1 MEREGSMS
9 DGGELL
15 LLVVEIAAAERANG
29 MAGHPDRIAKTSDR
43 VSRAWDAFRAF
54 VGREQAGSGSA
65 VEAASSQ
72 SRGLTLG
79 AVQPAPVSCAC
90 LVQGGDPW
98 RCARAAHRT
107 DRIACECSCHHN
119 RVGTP
124 APVSCVPTCPVR
136 ELAPEIVEYL
146 EDLHDA
152 HSDFLF
158 ANELAKK
165 LRAAL
170 AAPCL
175 GQPATDFDRAEFDV
189 LLNEVVALR
198 EWKAA
203 QERVLSAR
211 PRIVCLCGSSR
222 FVPEMACIAW
232 ALERDE
238 GYIVLSLH
246 LLPADYPGV
255 QPDHQ
260 AEAEGVATK
269 MDELHLR
276 KIDLADE
283 VLVVNIDGY
292 IGESTRREI
301 TYATAQK
308 KVVRYLEPVEAKRG
322 APPPEGQG

>member
-1 MEREGSMS
+1 MSDMERQPT
-9 DGGELL
+9 DGIFGLKGDRL
-15 LLVVEIAAAERANG
+15 YGCQCYYGPPDKVHVHVLGQVVEILG
-29 MAGHPDRIAKTSDR
+29 VTLM
-43 VSRAWDAFRAF
+43 
-54 VGREQAGSGSA
+54 GREQAGPEKADIQKSTVSEA
-65 VEAASSQ
+65 VSNS
-72 SRGLTLG
+72 
-79 AVQPAPVSCAC
+79 
-90 LVQGGDPW
+90 
-98 RCARAAHRT
+98 
-107 DRIACECSCHHN
+107 
-119 RVGTP
+119 P

-146 EDLHDA
+146 E
-152 HSDFLF
+152 FLF

-165 LRAAL
+165 LRAAP

-276 KIDLADE
+276 KIDLADD
-283 VLVVNIDGY
+283 VLVVNVGGY
-292 IGESTRREI
+292 IGDSTRREI
-301 TYATAQK
+301 SYATAQK
-308 KVVRYLEPVEAKRG
+308 KPVRYLEPAEPEHG
-322 APPPEGQG
+322 APPPEAP

>member
-1 MEREGSMS
+1 MERQPT
-9 DGGELL
+9 DGIFGLKGDRL
-15 LLVVEIAAAERANG
+15 YGCQCYYGPPDKVHVHVLGQVVEILG
-29 MAGHPDRIAKTSDR
+29 VTLM
-43 VSRAWDAFRAF
+43 
-54 VGREQAGSGSA
+54 GREQAGPEKADIQKSTVSEA
-65 VEAASSQ
+65 VSNS
-72 SRGLTLG
+72 
-79 AVQPAPVSCAC
+79 
-90 LVQGGDPW
+90 
-98 RCARAAHRT
+98 
-107 DRIACECSCHHN
+107 
-119 RVGTP
+119 P